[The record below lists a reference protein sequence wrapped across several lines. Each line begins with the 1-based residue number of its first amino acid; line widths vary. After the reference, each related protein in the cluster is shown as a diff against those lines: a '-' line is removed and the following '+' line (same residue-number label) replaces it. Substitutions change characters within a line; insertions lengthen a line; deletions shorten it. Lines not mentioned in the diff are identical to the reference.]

1 MISEEQLKK
10 ATLEAEEILMAA
22 QSVDDACDHEFSLQF
37 ERKMEKLIRKRK
49 HPVFCHPMFRAA
61 AAIFLV
67 VLLSSAVI
75 LSIPHAGASYKGLFY
90 EQKDDEYRY
99 VLTGYVDADDLRT
112 YHLGWVPEGYTVYE
126 ESHSLSDGLIYYKH
140 QENGVIMFS
149 YRIQRKGDELNFSQS
164 FRNVPSHQWK
174 EATINGRSA
183 DLFEM
188 YYSDGTSGYYIIW
201 MNEDQSILFSICC
214 QPMPEAI
221 KIAENVI
228 AKEKE

>member
-10 ATLEAEEILMAA
+10 ATLEAEEILMAV
-22 QSVDDACDHEFSLQF
+22 QPGTEACDHEFSPQF

-49 HPVFCHPMFRAA
+49 HPVLVHPLFRAA

-67 VLLSSAVI
+67 VLLSSVVI

-112 YHLGWVPEGYTVYE
+112 YQLGWLPEGYTVYE
-126 ESHSLSDGLIYYKH
+126 ESHSLSGGLICYKH

-149 YRIQRKGDELNFSQS
+149 YSIQREGDELNFGQS

-188 YYSDGTSGYYIIW
+188 YYSDGTSGYCIVW
-201 MNEDQSILFSICC
+201 MNEDQSIIFSISC

>member
-22 QSVDDACDHEFSLQF
+22 QPVDEACDHEFSPQF

-49 HPVFCHPMFRAA
+49 HPILRHPVFRAA

-75 LSIPHAGASYKGLFY
+75 LSIPQAGASFKGLFY

-112 YHLGWVPEGYTVYE
+112 YQLGWLPEGYTVYE
-126 ESHSLSDGLIYYKH
+126 ESHSLSSGLIRYKH

-149 YRIQRKGDELNFSQS
+149 YRIQREGDELNFSQS

-188 YYSDGTSGYYIIW
+188 YYSDGTSGYCIIW
-201 MNEDQSILFSICC
+201 MNEDQSIIFSICC

>member
-22 QSVDDACDHEFSLQF
+22 QSVDDACDHEFSPQF

-90 EQKDDEYRY
+90 EQNGDEYRY

-112 YHLGWVPEGYTVYE
+112 YHLGWVPEGYTVFN
-126 ESHSLSDGLIYYKH
+126 ESHSLSSGWIRYKH

-149 YRIQRKGDELNFSQS
+149 YSIQREGDELNLAQS
-164 FRNVPSHQWK
+164 FQNIPSHQWK
-174 EATINGRSA
+174 ETTINGRSA

-188 YYSDGTSGYYIIW
+188 YYSDGTSGYCIIW
-201 MNEDQSILFSICC
+201 MNEDQSILFSIRC
-214 QPMPEAI
+214 QTMPEAI